1 MNYRSVFY
9 VLGKIMNILGLL
21 MLLPLFV
28 SVYYNLQG
36 FQEADYTSFVIPVA
50 LLLFLGQLLKLFKP
64 QSVKIYARE
73 GLVICGL
80 GWILVSLFGSL
91 PFIISGAI
99 PDFVDAFFETT
110 SGFTT
115 TGATVLTEIESL
127 PKSIL
132 FWRSFTH
139 WIGGMGILSFL
150 IAIVP
155 KSNSNSMYVMKA
167 EVPGPKA
174 GKVTPKISE
183 SARSLYII
191 YSVMTVLQILI
202 LFFGTRITGE
212 NLRFFDSVVT
222 SFSTAGTGGFS
233 VLNNSILG
241 YHSKFVEWVCII
253 FMFLFG
259 VNFNL
264 YFFLLTKKYKEAF
277 KDEEFRTYIII
288 NLTFVILITLNIMGS
303 YSNVFDAIRD
313 SFFAVN
319 TCMSTTGF
327 GTADFDMWPSFSKI
341 LLLVA
346 MCIGCSAGSTGG
358 GIKVSRI
365 VLYTKQIFRDLRLS
379 TRPNTVIKVRMNKR
393 VVDAKVLRGVDV
405 YLIIYVA
412 LLIISTLFLSLFES
426 CSITTCFSGVVA
438 CFNNIGPGLEAL
450 GPTKNFEFL
459 SVPSKIVLI
468 IDMLAGRLELFP
480 IIVLFSPVTWKK
492 AK

>member
-36 FQEADYTSFVIPVA
+36 FQEADYISFIIPVA
-50 LLLFLGQLLKLFKP
+50 LLLFLGQLLKFFKP

-99 PDFVDAFFETT
+99 PNFVNAFFETT

-115 TGATVLTEIESL
+115 TGATVLNEIESL

-167 EVPGPKA
+167 EVPGPMA

-191 YSVMTVLQILI
+191 YSVMTVIQILI

-212 NLRFFDSVVT
+212 NLRLFDSVVT
-222 SFSTAGTGGFS
+222 SFATAGTGGFS
-233 VLNNSILG
+233 VLNDSILG
-241 YHSKFVEWVCII
+241 YHSKFVEWVCVI

-277 KDEEFRTYIII
+277 KDEEFRTYVII
-288 NLTFVILITLNIMGS
+288 NLTFIILITLNIMGS

-327 GTADFDMWPSFSKI
+327 GTADF
-341 LLLVA
+341 VA
-346 MCIGCSAGSTGG
+346 F
-358 GIKVSRI
+358 
-365 VLYTKQIFRDLRLS
+365 IF
-379 TRPNTVIKVRMNKR
+379 
-393 VVDAKVLRGVDV
+393 
-405 YLIIYVA
+405 
-412 LLIISTLFLSLFES
+412 
-426 CSITTCFSGVVA
+426 
-438 CFNNIGPGLEAL
+438 
-450 GPTKNFEFL
+450 
-459 SVPSKIVLI
+459 
-468 IDMLAGRLELFP
+468 
-480 IIVLFSPVTWKK
+480 
-492 AK
+492 

>member
-1 MNYRSVFY
+1 
-9 VLGKIMNILGLL
+9 
-21 MLLPLFV
+21 
-28 SVYYNLQG
+28 
-36 FQEADYTSFVIPVA
+36 
-50 LLLFLGQLLKLFKP
+50 
-64 QSVKIYARE
+64 
-73 GLVICGL
+73 
-80 GWILVSLFGSL
+80 
-91 PFIISGAI
+91 
-99 PDFVDAFFETT
+99 
-110 SGFTT
+110 
-115 TGATVLTEIESL
+115 
-127 PKSIL
+127 
-132 FWRSFTH
+132 
-139 WIGGMGILSFL
+139 MGILSFL

-167 EVPGPKA
+167 EVPGPMA

-191 YSVMTVLQILI
+191 YSVMTVVQILI
-202 LFFGTRITGE
+202 LFFGTRITGK
-212 NLRFFDSVVT
+212 NLRLFDSVVT
-222 SFSTAGTGGFS
+222 SFATAGTGGFS
-233 VLNNSILG
+233 VLNDSILG
-241 YHSKFVEWVCII
+241 YHNKFVEWVCVI

-277 KDEEFRTYIII
+277 KDEEFRTYVII
-288 NLTFVILITLNIMGS
+288 NLTFIILITLNIMGS

-341 LLLVA
+341 LLLVS
-346 MCIGCSAGSTGG
+346 MCIGCCAGSTGG

-412 LLIISTLFLSLFES
+412 LLIISTLFLSMFEN

-438 CFNNIGPGLEAL
+438 CFNNIGPGLVAL

-459 SVPSKIVLI
+459 SLPSKIVLI

>member
-9 VLGKIMNILGLL
+9 VLGKIMNILALL

-28 SVYYNLQG
+28 SFYYNMQG
-36 FQEADYTSFVIPVA
+36 FKEAKYISFIIPIA
-50 LLLFLGQLLKLFKP
+50 LLFLLGMILKCFKP
-64 QSVKIYARE
+64 SSVKIYARE
-73 GLVICGL
+73 GLVICGV

-91 PFIISGAI
+91 PFIISGII
-99 PDFVDAFFETT
+99 PNFVNAFFETT

-115 TGATVLTEIESL
+115 TGATILNKIESI

-139 WIGGMGILSFL
+139 WIGGMGILCFL
-150 IAIVP
+150 IAVVP

-167 EVPGPKA
+167 EVPGPTA

-191 YSVMTVLQILI
+191 YSVMTVIEI
-202 LFFGTRITGE
+202 IVLFFGSRITGD
-212 NLRFFDSVVT
+212 NLRLFDSVVT
-222 SFSTAGTGGFS
+222 SFATAGTGGFS
-233 VLNNSILG
+233 VLNSSILG
-241 YHSKFVEWVCII
+241 YNSKFVEWVCII

-264 YFFLLTKKYKEAF
+264 YYFLLTKRYKEAF
-277 KDEEFRTYIII
+277 MDEEFRTYVII
-288 NLTFVILITLNIMGS
+288 NVTFVALITLNIMGTYPHIS
-303 YSNVFDAIRD
+303 DAIRD

-327 GTADFDMWPSFSKI
+327 GTADFDLWPTFSKI
-341 LLLVA
+341 ILLLA

-358 GIKVSRI
+358 GIKV
-365 VLYTKQIFRDLRLS
+365 
-379 TRPNTVIKVRMNKR
+379 RMNKR
-393 VVDAKVLRGVDV
+393 VVDDKVIRGVNV
-405 YLIIYVA
+405 YLVIYVS
-412 LLIISTLFLSLFES
+412 ITVISTLLLSIEGY
-426 CSITTCFSGVVA
+426 SITTCFSGVVA
-438 CFNNIGPGLEAL
+438 CFNNIGPGLELL
-450 GPTKNFEFL
+450 GPTKNFDFL
-459 SVPSKIVLI
+459 SMGSKIVLI

-480 IIVLFSPVTWKK
+480 IIVLFSPNTWRK

>member
-1 MNYRSVFY
+1 
-9 VLGKIMNILGLL
+9 
-21 MLLPLFV
+21 
-28 SVYYNLQG
+28 
-36 FQEADYTSFVIPVA
+36 
-50 LLLFLGQLLKLFKP
+50 
-64 QSVKIYARE
+64 
-73 GLVICGL
+73 
-80 GWILVSLFGSL
+80 
-91 PFIISGAI
+91 
-99 PDFVDAFFETT
+99 
-110 SGFTT
+110 
-115 TGATVLTEIESL
+115 
-127 PKSIL
+127 
-132 FWRSFTH
+132 
-139 WIGGMGILSFL
+139 MGILSFL

-167 EVPGPKA
+167 EVPGPMA

-191 YSVMTVLQILI
+191 YSVMTVIQILI
-202 LFFGTRITGE
+202 LFFGTRITGK
-212 NLRFFDSVVT
+212 NLRLFDSVVT
-222 SFSTAGTGGFS
+222 SFATAGTGGFS
-233 VLNNSILG
+233 VLNDSILG
-241 YHSKFVEWVCII
+241 YHNKFVEWVCVI

-277 KDEEFRTYIII
+277 KDEEFRTYVII
-288 NLTFVILITLNIMGS
+288 NLTFIILITLNIMGS
-303 YSNVFDAIRD
+303 YSNFFDAIRD

-346 MCIGCSAGSTGG
+346 MCIGCCAGSTGG

-412 LLIISTLFLSLFES
+412 FLIISTLFLSMFEN

-459 SVPSKIVLI
+459 SLPSKIVLI

-480 IIVLFSPVTWKK
+480 IIVLFSPITWKK